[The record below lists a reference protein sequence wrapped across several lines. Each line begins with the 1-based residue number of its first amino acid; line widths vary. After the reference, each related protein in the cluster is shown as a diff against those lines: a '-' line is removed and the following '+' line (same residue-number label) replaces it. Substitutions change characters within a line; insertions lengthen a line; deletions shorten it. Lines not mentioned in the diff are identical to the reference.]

1 MGALRKIAVLEDDE
15 RDIARL
21 RKYLDRYAKERSLS
35 FEVATFRDGF
45 QFLDSYRRGVD
56 LILMDVEMPGLDG
69 LKTARRLREKDS
81 RVPLIFIT
89 RMAQYA
95 VNGYEV
101 AALDYIIKP
110 VSYGTLMTK
119 LDHAFSFIERML
131 EPNQFV
137 LLNLGTDS
145 FRRIAIQDIYY
156 IVKDK
161 NYLLF
166 VTRDGEFRIRGT
178 LKEEEEKYAGSTIVK
193 CASGC
198 MINLRHIE
206 QKVKNVVYVH
216 GMQFVISRQCQQEF
230 TEKCM
235 QFMRGELS

>member
-1 MGALRKIAVLEDDE
+1 MGAQRKIAVLEDDQ
-15 RDIARL
+15 RDYERL
-21 RKYLDRYAKERSLS
+21 RKYLDRYAQEKQLS
-35 FEVATFRDGF
+35 FEITAFRDGF
-45 QFLDSYRRGVD
+45 QFLDSYRQSYD

-69 LKTARRLREKDS
+69 MKTARRLREKDS

-101 AALDYIIKP
+101 SALDYIVKP

-119 LDHAFSFIERML
+119 LDHAFIFIERMM
-131 EPNQFV
+131 ESTQFI
-137 LLNLGTDS
+137 LLNLGADS
-145 FRRIAIQDIYY
+145 FRRIAVKDIYY

-166 VTRDGEFRIRGT
+166 VTRDGEFRVRGT
-178 LKEEEEKYAGSTIVK
+178 MKEEEERLAGSTIVK

-198 MINLRHIE
+198 LVNLRYIE
-206 QKVKNVVYVH
+206 QKVKNAIYIH
-216 GMQFVISRQCQQEF
+216 GVQFAISRQCQQEF
-230 TEKCM
+230 SEKCM
-235 QFMRGELS
+235 KFMRGELS